1 MWMSITQM
9 EVNASLI
16 GDDEESEENDQ
27 LDTDEDQIS
36 ETATAE
42 LLCRHHDMGHISFAK
57 LQQMA

>member
-1 MWMSITQM
+1 MTNVDEFDSNPLTQM

-16 GDDEESEENDQ
+16 GDEEESEENDQ

-42 LLCRHHDMGHISFAK
+42 LLCCQHDMGHI
-57 LQQMA
+57 